1 MIRDWASD
9 AARLLG
15 KVLLAI
21 SRAFSRASE
30 FMGDVSEWLGTPEV
44 WADIRRRRVKP

>member
-1 MIRDWASD
+1 MTVLSSD

-15 KVLLAI
+15 KGLLAI

-30 FMGDVSEWLGTPEV
+30 FMGDVSEWLGTPAT
-44 WADIRRRRVKP
+44 WAEIRKGRGA